1 MATSLSFISE
11 SGNRVK
17 TSWRGR
23 IVAGLVVVTMPV
35 AGAPVVSASPATPA
49 VMVLQEENHATLTPL
64 FVVLTSLRGPLKC
77 KRPSTF
83 PWCR

>member
-1 MATSLSFISE
+1 MVTSLSFISE

-23 IVAGLVVVTMPV
+23 IVAGLVVVTMSV
-35 AGAPVVSASPATPA
+35 AGAPVASASPATPSA
-49 VMVLQEENHATLTPL
+49 MVLQKENHAILTPL
-64 FVVLTSLRGPLKC
+64 FMLMASLEKPIGCKQRLTL
-77 KRPSTF
+77 

>member
-23 IVAGLVVVTMPV
+23 IVAGLVVVTMSV
-35 AGAPVVSASPATPA
+35 AVASASPATPA
-49 VMVLQEENHATLTPL
+49 AMVLQEENHAILTPL
-64 FVVLTSLRGPLKC
+64 FVLLTSLRGPFNC
-77 KRPSTF
+77 KRPSRF